1 MEFCLNYAN
10 IILMTKKTRLIIL
23 LVCIACFFTIAP
35 LLVFYSMGERFDFK
49 KMKIVATGGIYV
61 RSFPAADQVTIDSKI
76 SQKPG
81 FLSNWVFIQSL
92 LPQDHTVSVTKNNYY
107 DYFKTIPVKE
117 KEVTKLENVLL
128 IKKSIFFT
136 SLSNEINY
144 FSVSTNNQNIIT
156 LTNNTKNIALKYS
169 PVSGNNPIQTLS
181 IAQIGKIVGVKW
193 SNDSSKA
200 LIEIQGYSN
209 TFYYLFD
216 STTKEATVAR
226 LTYLDKTAQQISF
239 NPNNSKEIFFIKNKV
254 LFLAK
259 DNKTTS
265 VIKNPITYKFSG
277 NNIVWLSTDGLL
289 YSSDTTGK
297 SIDQLTEKKAV
308 LSPTQNYQIFVL
320 PGKMLLQ
327 ADNSLFLINQNTKIL
342 EDITPPL
349 TNYSIIDSQ
358 DENKNLNLVLWSNK
372 KIYLYSFS
380 DTLIGPAKKFNEL
393 FSGSDIKNCQ
403 WINNSYI
410 IFTEGDL
417 PAQAGKIIISE
428 IDYRGNINTITLPQM
443 ATVKSDPNISV
454 EIKNPNIYFNQ
465 QDGKLYILTDKKLL
479 VSDKITP

>member
-23 LVCIACFFTIAP
+23 LVCVTCFFTITP
-35 LLVFYSMGERFDFK
+35 VLVFYAMGERFDFK
-49 KMKIVATGGIYV
+49 KMRIVATGGIYA
-61 RSFPAADQVTIDSKI
+61 RFFPAADLITIDSKI

-81 FLSNWVFIQSL
+81 FLAQVQGQGSVFVQSL
-92 LPQDHTVSVTKNNYY
+92 LPQEHTISITKDGYY
-107 DYFKTIPVKE
+107 DYFKTLPVRE

-128 IKKSIFFT
+128 IKKSILFP
-136 SLSNEINY
+136 SLSSEIDF
-144 FSVSTNNQNIIT
+144 FSLATNNQNIIT
-156 LTNNTKNIALKYS
+156 LTNNTKNITLKYS
-169 PVSGNNPIQTLS
+169 PVSGNNPVQTLT
-181 IAQIGKIVGVKW
+181 ITQIGKIIGVKW

-239 NPNNSKEIFFIKNKV
+239 NPNNSKEIFFIKNKI
-254 LFLAK
+254 LYLAK

-265 VIKNPITYKFSG
+265 IIKNPITYKFSG

-289 YSSDTTGK
+289 YSADTAGK
-297 SIDQLTEKKAV
+297 SVDQLTEKKAV
-308 LSPTQNYQIFVL
+308 VSLTQNYQIFVL
-320 PGKMLLQ
+320 PEKMLLQ
-327 ADNSLFLINQNTKIL
+327 ADNSLFIVNQDTKIL

-349 TNYSIIDSQ
+349 TNYSIIASQ
-358 DENKNLNLVLWSNK
+358 DENKNLNLVLWSNE

-380 DTLIGPAKKFNEL
+380 DTLIGSAKKFNKL
-393 FSGSDIKNCQ
+393 FSGSNIKNCQ
-403 WINNSYI
+403 WLNNSYI
-410 IFTEGDL
+410 IFTEGD
-417 PAQAGKIIISE
+417 KIVISE
-428 IDYRGNINTITLPQM
+428 IDYRGNINAITLPQ
-443 ATVKSDPNISV
+443 TENIKSDP
-454 EIKNPNIYFNQ
+454 KIYFNQ
-465 QDGKLYILTDKKLL
+465 QDGKLYILTDNNLL